1 MVEQKVS
8 TLYTR
13 LMKRSK
19 LVTYLDTY
27 LGLGSFE
34 GLDRSLNGLVV
45 GGVEKE
51 VRKVAFAVDACQ
63 ATFEK
68 AIAEGADL
76 LIVHHGLYWGTP
88 LPITGA
94 HHMRISTLLKGNL
107 DLYAAHLPLDA
118 HPEVGNNVVMAG
130 RLGLQDIEPFAPYK
144 GAMLGFKGAFKE
156 GKDTKWIAE
165 QLGFENPVVLPFG
178 KESITTVGIVS
189 GGASSDV
196 YAALTDGLDC
206 FITGEVEHQI
216 YHDAQ
221 ESGITVIGGGHYQTE
236 IFGVQALSEHM
247 RDTFDLEVCFI
258 ANPTGL

>member
-8 TLYTR
+8 TLYTGD
-13 LMKRSK
+13 MKRSE
-19 LVTYLDTY
+19 LVAYLDVY
-27 LGLGSFE
+27 LELESFE
-34 GLDRSLNGLVV
+34 GLDCSLNGLVV
-45 GGVEKE
+45 GGPDKE
-51 VRKVAFAVDACQ
+51 VHKVAFAVDACQ

-68 AIAEGADL
+68 AISEDADF

-88 LPITGA
+88 LSITGA
-94 HHMRISTLLKGNL
+94 HFTRISTLLKGNL

-118 HPEVGNNVVMAG
+118 HSLVGNNVVMAEK
-130 RLGLQDIEPFAPYK
+130 LGLRNIEPFAPYK
-144 GAMLGFKGAFKE
+144 GTMLGFKGKLKE
-156 GKDTKWIAE
+156 GRDARWIAD
-165 QLGFENPVVLPFG
+165 QLGFENPVVLAFG
-178 KESITTVGIVS
+178 KNPITTVGIVS

-196 YAALTDGLDC
+196 YAALADELDC

-236 IFGVQALSEHM
+236 IFGVQALSEHI